1 MVMRL
6 RDGTRLL
13 VRHIRP
19 TDKRLLNA
27 GFEHL
32 SDETRRRRFLAPKTR
47 LTSSDLRYLTEVDGR
62 DHVALIALRL
72 DDWKR
77 PVAVARYVRLREDPS
92 TAEVAITVDD
102 EYQGRGIGRRLGLL
116 LADEARANGITR
128 FSAEILGENVAALRL
143 MRTISDR
150 LAEQPAGPSR
160 ALVAEFAA

>member
-1 MVMRL
+1 MRL

-32 SDETRRRRFLAPKTR
+32 SDETRRKRVLAPKPR
-47 LTSSDLRYLTEVDGR
+47 LTAGDLRYLTEVDGR
-62 DHVALIALRL
+62 DHVALIALEM

-77 PVAVARYVRLREDPS
+77 PVAVARYVRLRDEPQ

-102 EYQGRGIGRRLGLL
+102 EYQGRGIGRRLGIL

-128 FSAEILGENVAALRL
+128 FSAEILGENIAALRL
-143 MRTISDR
+143 MRTISGR
-150 LAEQPAGPSR
+150 LDI
-160 ALVAEFAA
+160 AA